1 MDRGPSGPAEPQAA
15 PRADA
20 APARRARGRPRGAT
34 SRVLA
39 EPASLG
45 RHHFSYLRA
54 ALEGVELRRAWSTY
68 LSFAGG
74 PNDERHFVAQ
84 LRTLH
89 RRVRRAAEHLGL
101 GDRAQLALAQLPHVA
116 PAPSQQPETPAAPRV
131 PTLQAY
137 IEQRCAEFGI
147 DIDFQ
152 SQDDWA
158 HEYRHAYGLDAAPP
172 RLPATALPDPVPGAA
187 PGSAAP
193 LAQRLQALA
202 DIEAAVARR
211 PGLADPLERW
221 LSPELAALL
230 RGPPGHGPA
239 LLTVANLIDFANV
252 HGHRWW
258 APVRGLGPHRAAR
271 LIAWLRPLAM
281 GLQHPLRDTTLRSAR
296 ELALTRQTALAAIDP
311 ASLQR
316 FGLVPL
322 DRLAVPAELDGRRGI
337 FRLHTP
343 NTFGATTDLEA
354 IRAWLARYAMSPRTH
369 AAYARSVERFYLW
382 CLLVRRKPLSS
393 LVEEDLHAWRA
404 FMSQPPAHWVQAR
417 HVERVCEEWRPFRGP
432 LSPLSQRHSFTVI
445 AALLSS
451 LVQAGYLG
459 ANAAKGVMPFLKL
472 PRPKINKR
480 RSFNDAQWGWLMHV
494 WAEMYAAAGPL
505 PGEAAP
511 RAGEAPSAPTAAA
524 AIALPGPGRP
534 DQRPARARE
543 LRRLRLILELGATTG
558 LRRLEIATARMG
570 KLTQETFD
578 HAPVWMLE
586 VTGKGSRCRR
596 VQVFDDIK
604 ALIDQHQ
611 RDRAEASMGVDE
623 RAPLREFLSP
633 GGGARTDDGPPRDH
647 EPASPQVG
655 DPDDPRPL
663 VGALRPAPPRWGVDR
678 NGVRVLDRTGP
689 RQADRHG
696 ALEANALAQSLKRLF
711 ARAGAAA
718 PRADPPLDPA
728 AFARASTHWMRHFFA
743 NNAAADGVE
752 IDIIRSALGHSDLKT
767 TSVYI
772 NPEESALVRGLA
784 RMRRRG

>member
-1 MDRGPSGPAEPQAA
+1 MDRSFSEPPGPPEPAAA
-15 PRADA
+15 PLSDA
-20 APARRARGRPRGAT
+20 PPAGRRRGRPPGAP
-34 SRVLA
+34 SRVLGA
-39 EPASLG
+39 QASLG

-54 ALEGVELRRAWSTY
+54 ALEGVELHRAWSTY

-84 LRTLH
+84 LRTLR
-89 RRVRRAAEHLGL
+89 RRVRDAAEHHGL
-101 GDRAQLALAQLPHVA
+101 GDRADLALAPLPVA
-116 PAPSQQPETPAAPRV
+116 PGTAPPDAPAAPRV
-131 PTLQAY
+131 PTLEAY

-147 DIDFQ
+147 DVDFQ

-158 HEYRHAYGLDAAPP
+158 DEYRQAYGLDAVPV
-172 RLPATALPDPVPGAA
+172 RLPATALPDPVPRAGRG
-187 PGSAAP
+187 PAAP

-202 DIEAAVARR
+202 DIEAALARH
-211 PGLADPLERW
+211 PALADPIERW
-221 LSPELAALL
+221 LSPELAAAL
-230 RGPPGHGPA
+230 RGPPGQGPA
-239 LLTVANLIDFANV
+239 LLTLANLIDFANL

-258 APVRGLGPHRAAR
+258 TQVRGLGAQRAAR
-271 LIAWLRPLAM
+271 LVTWLRPLAM
-281 GLQHPLRDTTLRSAR
+281 GLQRPLRDTTLRTAS
-296 ELALTRQTALAAIDP
+296 ELALTRTTVLASIDP
-311 ASLQR
+311 ASMQR

-322 DRLAVPAELDGRRGI
+322 DRLAVPPELDGRHGI
-337 FRLHTP
+337 FRLPTP
-343 NTFGATTDLEA
+343 NTFGAATDLEA
-354 IRAWLARYAMSPRTH
+354 IHAWLARYAMSPRTYV
-369 AAYARSVERFYLW
+369 AYARSVERFYLW

-404 FMSQPPAHWVQAR
+404 FMSQPPADWVQAR
-417 HVERVCEEWRPFRGP
+417 HVERVSEEWRPFRGP

-480 RSFNDAQWGWLMHV
+480 RSFSEAQWGWLMHV
-494 WAEMYAAAGPL
+494 WAEMYAMAGPVAS
-505 PGEAAP
+505 EAAS
-511 RAGEAPSAPTAAA
+511 RAGDRGAASAA
-524 AIALPGPGRP
+524 AIALPSPGRP

-558 LRRLEIATARMG
+558 LRRLEIATARIG
-570 KLTQETFD
+570 KLTQEVFD
-578 HAPVWMLE
+578 HSLVWMLE

-596 VQVFDDIK
+596 VQIFDDIK

-611 RDRAEASMGVDE
+611 CDRAEAAIGVDE

-633 GGGARTDDGPPRDH
+633 AGNSRADDGAPRDP
-647 EPASPQVG
+647 EPTSGPAPS
-655 DPDDPRPL
+655 DDLRPL
-663 VGALRPAPPRWGVDR
+663 VGALRPAPPRWRVDR
-678 NGVRVLDRTGP
+678 HGVRVLDRTGP

-696 ALEANALAQSLKRLF
+696 ALEANALGQSLKRLF
-711 ARAGAAA
+711 ERAGAAA
-718 PRADPPLDPA
+718 HHADPPLDPA
-728 AFARASTHWMRHFFA
+728 AFMRASTHWMRHFFA

-752 IDIIRSALGHSDLKT
+752 IEIIRAALGHSDLKT

-772 NPEESALVRGLA
+772 NPEESAMVRGLA